1 MQETGYVFKTSL
13 KPLLHVP
20 QFCLNPVIL
29 LELQIKKKIPGSTT
43 KTDWEEFI
51 GKSIGMCTSSST
63 IHISDIFD
71 VCFHMSSS

>member
-29 LELQIKKKIPGSTT
+29 LELQIKKKKYLEVQPKLT
-43 KTDWEEFI
+43 
-51 GKSIGMCTSSST
+51 GKNLLENQ
-63 IHISDIFD
+63 
-71 VCFHMSSS
+71 